1 MANLSTTLVAEELIS
16 YSVVTDKSGL
26 VKLLERNG
34 VQMPSNPSDREVTV
48 AVLMAM
54 SKSQNFKDELANFLT
69 KKVSK
74 AGDDFQSFVGSEAD
88 FGFTGVDDL
97 GFTGMDGF
105 NYTGGDDFFNSNG
118 KTAAEKAAEAAAK
131 KAAAASAAA
140 AKKSG
145 RTTTTN
151 PQGKTKAGLALAGIG
166 KFFKE
171 NILTAENINAG
182 IAVGLNKVNNKT
194 QADSNRIQEQALI
207 LQGQQDDLKNKLPN
221 KQPMSPAVKYTL
233 IGVGAIALVGI
244 IYVIVKKKK

>member
-16 YSVVTDKSGL
+16 YSVVTDKNGL

-54 SKSQNFKDELANFLT
+54 SKSQNFKDELALFLT
-69 KKVSK
+69 NKVGE

-97 GFTGMDGF
+97 GFTGVEGF
-105 NYTGGDDFFNSNG
+105 FFTGADDFFSANG
-118 KTAAEKAAEAAAK
+118 TKKPVVTAAQK
-131 KAAAASAAA
+131 KAT
-140 AKKSG
+140 
-145 RTTTTN
+145 RVTDTN
-151 PQGKTKAGLALAGIG
+151 PKGKTKAGLALAGIG

-194 QADSNRIQEQALI
+194 QADSNRIQEQALV

-221 KQPMSPAVKYTL
+221 KKPMSPAVKYTL
-233 IGVGAIALVGI
+233 IGVGAIALIGI
-244 IYVIVKKKK
+244 IYLIVKKKK

>member
-1 MANLSTTLVAEELIS
+1 ME
-16 YSVVTDKSGL
+16 
-26 VKLLERNG
+26 
-34 VQMPSNPSDREVTV
+34 
-48 AVLMAM
+48 
-54 SKSQNFKDELANFLT
+54 
-69 KKVSK
+69 
-74 AGDDFQSFVGSEAD
+74 
-88 FGFTGVDDL
+88 
-97 GFTGMDGF
+97 GF

-131 KAAAASAAA
+131 KAAATAAAA

-145 RTTTTN
+145 RITDTN
-151 PQGKTKAGLALAGIG
+151 PKGKTKTGLALAGIG
-166 KFFKE
+166 KFFKD

-194 QADSNRIQEQALI
+194 QADSNRIQEQALV

-221 KQPMSPAVKYTL
+221 SKPMSPAVKYTL

>member
-16 YSVVTDKSGL
+16 YSVVTDKNGL

-34 VQMPSNPSDREVTV
+34 VQMPNNPSDKEVTV

-54 SKSQNFKDELANFLT
+54 SKSQNFKDELAAFLT
-69 KKVSK
+69 KKVGE

-88 FGFTGVDDL
+88 FGFTGVDDF
-97 GFTGMDGF
+97 GFTGIEDF
-105 NYTGGDDFFNSNG
+105 SFTGADNFFSANG
-118 KTAAEKAAEAAAK
+118 TKKPVVTAAQK
-131 KAAAASAAA
+131 KATRVSA
-140 AKKSG
+140 
-145 RTTTTN
+145 TN

-166 KFFKE
+166 KFFKD

-194 QADSNRIQEQALI
+194 QADSNRIQEQALV
-207 LQGQQDDLKNKLPN
+207 LQSQQDDLKNKLPN

-233 IGVGAIALVGI
+233 IGVGVIALVGI
-244 IYVIVKKKK
+244 IYVIVKKKQ

>member
-97 GFTGMDGF
+97 GFTGIEGF
-105 NYTGGDDFFNSNG
+105 SFTGQDDFFNAPG
-118 KTAAEKAAEAAAK
+118 K
-131 KAAAASAAA
+131 KATEKKASRVSA
-140 AKKSG
+140 
-145 RTTTTN
+145 TN
-151 PQGKTKAGLALAGIG
+151 PQGKTKTGLALAGIG
-166 KFFKE
+166 KFFKD

-194 QADSNRIQEQALI
+194 QADSNRIQEQALV
-207 LQGQQDDLKNKLPN
+207 LQGQQDDLKNKLPDA
-221 KQPMSPAVKYTL
+221 KPMSPAVKYTL
-233 IGVGAIALVGI
+233 IGVGVIALVGI

>member
-16 YSVVTDKSGL
+16 YSVVTDKNGL

-34 VQMPSNPSDREVTV
+34 VQMPNNPSDKEVTV

-54 SKSQNFKDELANFLT
+54 SKSQNFKDELAAFLT
-69 KKVSK
+69 KKVGK

-97 GFTGMDGF
+97 GFTGAD
-105 NYTGGDDFFNSNG
+105 NFFSANG
-118 KTAAEKAAEAAAK
+118 TKKPVVTAAQK
-131 KAAAASAAA
+131 KASRVSA
-140 AKKSG
+140 
-145 RTTTTN
+145 TN
-151 PQGKTKAGLALAGIG
+151 PQGKTKTGLALAGIG
-166 KFFKE
+166 KFFKD

-194 QADSNRIQEQALI
+194 QADSNRIQEQALV
-207 LQGQQDDLKNKLPN
+207 LQSQQDDLKNKLPN

-233 IGVGAIALVGI
+233 IGVGVIALVGI
-244 IYVIVKKKK
+244 IYVIVKKKQ